1 MTSDQRVSIRL
12 SMQEYKALEKVAKSY
27 QMSLNGFC
35 YHCVTR
41 LIDHRL
47 EQIKEGEKPK
57 LVVNNDGDLK

>member
-1 MTSDQRVSIRL
+1 MSSDQRVSIRL

-47 EQIKEGEKPK
+47 EQIKENEKPK
-57 LVVNNDGDLK
+57 LVASEGEIIK

>member
-1 MTSDQRVSIRL
+1 
-12 SMQEYKALEKVAKSY
+12 VAKSY